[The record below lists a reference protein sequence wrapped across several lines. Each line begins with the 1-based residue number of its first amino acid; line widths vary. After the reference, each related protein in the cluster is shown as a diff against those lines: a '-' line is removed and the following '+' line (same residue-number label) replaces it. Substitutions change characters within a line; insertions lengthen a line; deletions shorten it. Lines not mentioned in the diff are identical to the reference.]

1 MINFVVL
8 IAVLYDL
15 LWFINVNEQNI
26 KKWALVISLLKE
38 DETGQATEEPDEI
51 MHINR
56 DSESKYEK
64 SDRHETRREHVTLNE
79 IAFSKKS
86 SEEEMHDEGSCRK
99 SLPYCLKMPKYQRSL
114 LYERSMPSEIP
125 VCRSNGSRD
134 IVKSNYTRAFGDGPG
149 NFEPWSYRDDT

>member
-26 KKWALVISLLKE
+26 KKWAFVISLLKE
-38 DETGQATEEPDEI
+38 DETDQAIEEPDEI

-64 SDRHETRREHVTLNE
+64 SDRHETQWLSSKLSATARPIISRSQLTESLGEWSTVYGVQKRTHFRKSREHVNWE
-79 IAFSKKS
+79 DNQWSEVIFSVES
-86 SEEEMHDEGSCRK
+86 
-99 SLPYCLKMPKYQRSL
+99 
-114 LYERSMPSEIP
+114 
-125 VCRSNGSRD
+125 
-134 IVKSNYTRAFGDGPG
+134 
-149 NFEPWSYRDDT
+149 